1 MRLLLTL
8 AMLLGLMASAVG
20 GDGMRLAASAAP
32 GPAGEVTPAAEMTPG
47 ADDARVLVAQSQP
60 PKKRRTLFDL
70 LFGNDEPPQQEQK
83 PVVKKP
89 RVAKP
94 AAELP
99 PAKPKVE
106 KAEGA
111 TRLMVMGDSMA
122 VDVGN
127 ALERFY
133 AEDPNIAILTQGVGS
148 SSFARPDYF
157 DWPKALATEIAKN
170 SFDIAVVILGI
181 NDRQSISAGGESYK
195 TLTPEWSAEYSA
207 RVSGFV
213 NQFRAANKPV
223 IWIGLPPMPSGAYG
237 QAMIQ
242 INEIQRLAVFGGGGE
257 FLDIYDRFV
266 GDDGN
271 YSSVGPD
278 LNGNRVKMR
287 KDDGIHFTVAG
298 ADKLAF
304 YLSQALKTYYRGGG
318 TVGIEVADPLA
329 GTDAAPMLRPPYQGL
344 GQMKL
349 LEVAGA
355 VIPLTNVQARADE
368 LVSAAARPGDGFDMT
383 QLLEA
388 PIGRADAFGVG
399 KAPGEPAEGAA
410 AE

>member
-1 MRLLLTL
+1 MLPLDRTMRTLFALLLLVTLLLAPAAAGEATL
-8 AMLLGLMASAVG
+8 APATATVAAGAALD
-20 GDGMRLAASAAP
+20 DGRM
-32 GPAGEVTPAAEMTPG
+32 
-47 ADDARVLVAQSQP
+47 LVAQAQA
-60 PKKRRTLFDL
+60 PKKRKTLFDF
-70 LFGNDEPPQQEQK
+70 LFGNDDEEQQQQEK
-83 PVVKKP
+83 PVVKQPK
-89 RVAKP
+89 VVKP

-99 PAKPKVE
+99 PAKPKIE

-111 TRLMVMGDSMA
+111 TRLMVLGDSMA

-127 ALERFY
+127 ALDRLY
-133 AEDPNIAILTQGVGS
+133 ADDPNIVVLTQGVGS
-148 SSFARPDYF
+148 SSFVRPDYF
-157 DWPKALATEIAKN
+157 DWPKALADQIAKN
-170 SFDIAVVILGI
+170 TFDIAVVIIGI
-181 NDRQSISAGGESYK
+181 NDRQTMNAGGESYK
-195 TLTPEWSAEYSA
+195 VLTPEWSSEYSA

-213 NQFRAANKPV
+213 RQFRAASKPV
-223 IWIGLPPMPSGAYG
+223 IWIGLPPMPTGSYG

-287 KDDGIHFTVAG
+287 KDDGIHFTIAG

-329 GTDAAPMLRPPYQGL
+329 GTDAQPMLRPPYQGL

-355 VIPLTNVQARADE
+355 VVPLTNVQARAAE
-368 LVSAAARPGDGFDMT
+368 LVDAATAEAGTGFDMD
-383 QLLEA
+383 QLLGA
-388 PIGRADAFGVG
+388 PVGRADAFGVG
-399 KAPGEPAEGAA
+399 KAPEEPEEEAKAE
-410 AE
+410 